1 MTELRWRNVW
11 GKINFSSDT
20 HTLYLC
26 RFTMRPH
33 CVHPCA
39 CGEYDTSILR
49 SCLLQISFR
58 RNDTCTR
65 EFRNDV
71 RGSKMK
77 QDHAHWPG
85 LWVSEHAEVWVPS
98 FPHPPRSS
106 TKEYSIQ
113 PIYLQTCSLTIWLPD
128 FLNIRNET
136 RTTNNTVK
144 MQYPVRYR
152 PATTANV
159 NIWINWLNRCVCVKY

>member
-33 CVHPCA
+33 RVHPCA

-65 EFRNDV
+65 EFCNDV

-77 QDHAHWPG
+77 QDRAHWPG

-98 FPHPPRSS
+98 FPHPAAIFHKRNTQYNPFTYKHAASQFGFLTS
-106 TKEYSIQ
+106 WTFVTKLE
-113 PIYLQTCSLTIWLPD
+113 LQTTQLKC
-128 FLNIRNET
+128 NI
-136 RTTNNTVK
+136 
-144 MQYPVRYR
+144 MC
-152 PATTANV
+152 ATGLLQQQMWTFE
-159 NIWINWLNRCVCVKY
+159 